1 MTEIYFYSGARDK
14 LVTACRLCAKALQ
27 QGMRVLV
34 YSVDTT
40 VSTKVDE
47 LLWTFSATSF
57 IPHYSVLN
65 QNDEGVIDLSPV
77 VISNNVPSDVS
88 FDVLLNLHHEPP
100 PMFEQF
106 NRLIEI
112 VDLSEQDSERGRDR
126 YRCYKQKG
134 LAIHHHQLK
143 E

>member
-1 MTEIYFYSGARDK
+1 VTEIYFYSGARDK
-14 LVTACRLCAKALQ
+14 LLTACRLCVKALQ
-27 QGMRVLV
+27 QDMRVLI
-34 YSVDTT
+34 YSVD
-40 VSTKVDE
+40 VAVARKMDE

-57 IPHYSVLN
+57 VPHCAVLN
-65 QNDEGVIDLSPV
+65 QNDEGVTNLSPV
-77 VISNNVPSDVS
+77 VISNDVQSDLN
-88 FDVLLNLHHEPP
+88 FDVLLNLHNEPP

-134 LAIHHHQLK
+134 LSIQHYQLK